1 MRIAALAVPLAF
13 SLLLVPGGV
22 RAQAEAAP
30 PPVPLRNVISA
41 NPFLLIAAW
50 FNAEYE
56 RSVSATTTVGG
67 RISTVS
73 LGDDSDFEDG
83 GDFGY
88 TSGRIFL
95 RYYPKAA
102 FNSFYF
108 GVDAGFTG
116 VSDGD
121 ETHTVGGAGFELGYN
136 WMLGQRRNFYIS
148 VGAGADRLFGG
159 DLADEGISVV
169 IPTIRI
175 VNIGWAF

>member
-1 MRIAALAVPLAF
+1 MRLARMAVPLILP
-13 SLLLVPGGV
+13 LLLVPGHAL
-22 RAQAEAAP
+22 AQAEAAP
-30 PPVPLRNVISA
+30 PPVLRNVVSA

-56 RSVSATTTVGG
+56 RAVSATTTVGG

-83 GDFGY
+83 GDFDY
-88 TSGRIFL
+88 TSGRLFL

-108 GVDAGFTG
+108 GVDAGLTG
-116 VSDGD
+116 VSGGD
-121 ETHTVGGAGFELGYN
+121 ESETVAGAGFELGYN

-148 VGAGADRLFGG
+148 IGAGADRLFGG
-159 DLADEGISVV
+159 DLEDSSVV

-175 VNIGWAF
+175 VNIGFAF